1 MVAVASLQRSSL
13 DASVP
18 RLVPREQLTAAS
30 ALLSLSQNASFLLGS
45 TLGGVLA
52 VAPGPWLVYGIT
64 VALVAALLPGFIRS
78 GTARGQA
85 PEHAPEQE
93 GARRR
98 RVPPGTGPMGSYGR
112 PVPTQ
117 GNGLNAEMDR

>member
-85 PEHAPEQE
+85 RNTPRNRKVPGGAGFRRAP
-93 GARRR
+93 GRWGLTVGLFLPR
-98 RVPPGTGPMGSYGR
+98 GT
-112 PVPTQ
+112 
-117 GNGLNAEMDR
+117 A